1 MARFGN
7 FTDGATLSPD
17 VSSRRSLL
25 ASLKT
30 KRCIDLTVFAPLA
43 GALASAP
50 AGTLD
55 APAKTSNTRF
65 HGGPSRGARAR
76 ARARFV
82 FFPPT
87 TISHSSRLGS
97 SLLSECAKSD
107 VIDLGAPCRPRDC
120 NSWPALA
127 LLAFTFEGEGAISE
141 FPRGG
146 EGTRD
151 PPETFQRSCGCRNDA
166 HDTMTDPKTCLSAL
180 PPPPTPP
187 PRLLAAL
194 RQLSRGLTSGRSSC
208 RLMSK
213 SIGAINRAL
222 IIPRRESA
230 ARAKAE
236 RARYEI
242 AN

>member
-1 MARFGN
+1 
-7 FTDGATLSPD
+7 
-17 VSSRRSLL
+17 V
-25 ASLKT
+25 
-30 KRCIDLTVFAPLA
+30 VPLEE
-43 GALASAP
+43 
-50 AGTLD
+50 
-55 APAKTSNTRF
+55 
-65 HGGPSRGARAR
+65 RAR

-146 EGTRD
+146 GGDAR
-151 PPETFQRSCGCRNDA
+151 PPGDISAELRLQKRRA
-166 HDTMTDPKTCLSAL
+166 RHDDRPEDLPLRAS
-180 PPPPTPP
+180 PPPHFPP